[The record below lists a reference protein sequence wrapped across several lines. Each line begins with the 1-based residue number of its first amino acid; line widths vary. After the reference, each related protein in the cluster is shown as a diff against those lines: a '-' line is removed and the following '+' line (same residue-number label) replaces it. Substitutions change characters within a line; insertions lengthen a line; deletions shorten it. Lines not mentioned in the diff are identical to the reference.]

1 VRDLERAYDL
11 KSALTARGV
20 DAFVSDAF
28 VSWRMLRRPSW
39 LRIAVAERDLVYA
52 RWIAASLGFDA
63 WPEPEAG

>member
-1 VRDLERAYDL
+1 VHEGIDG
-11 KSALTARGV
+11 RGA
-20 DAFVSDAF
+20 DAFASRRV
-28 VSWRMLRRPSW
+28 LRRPSW